1 MPHLHLSLSPAPGR
15 EPDHTLLAHALTE
28 LTARHLAKDPDLT
41 AVRLARVPAQD
52 WFVARRSLAEQAL
65 ASYHLE
71 VQVTAGTNTEAQIAA
86 WLQAVHLL
94 LGDQLGALHP
104 ASYAVVQ
111 QLPAAAWGYGGRSQL
126 ARRLRAAAEAVA
138 AA

>member
-1 MPHLHLSLSPAPGR
+1 MPHLKLNLSPAPGR
-15 EPDHTLLAHALTE
+15 NPDHAQLAQALTE
-28 LTARHLAKDPDLT
+28 LTARHLAKDPELT
-41 AVRLARVPAQD
+41 AVRIARVAAQD
-52 WFVARRSLAEQAL
+52 WFVARRSLAEQSL

-71 VQVTAGTNTEAQIAA
+71 VQVTAGTNTEAQIEA
-86 WLQAVHLL
+86 WLQAAHAL
-94 LGDQLGALHP
+94 LGEQLGALHP

-126 ARRLRAAAEAVA
+126 ARRLQAAAQPA

>member
-1 MPHLHLSLSPAPGR
+1 MPHLHLNLSPAPGR
-15 EPDHTLLAHALTE
+15 DPDHGLLAEALTE

-41 AVRLARVPAQD
+41 AVRIASVRAQH
-52 WFVARRSLAEQAL
+52 WYVARRSLAEQGL

-86 WLQAVHLL
+86 WLQAVHQLL
-94 LGDQLGALHP
+94 AEQLGALHP

-126 ARRLRAAAEAVA
+126 ARRLQAAAEVA
-138 AA
+138 PTA

>member
-15 EPDHTLLAHALTE
+15 EPDHAHLAQE
-28 LTARHLAKDPDLT
+28 LTDLTALHLAKDPDLT
-41 AVRLARVPAQD
+41 AVRITRVLVQD
-52 WFVARRSLAEQAL
+52 WFVARRSLAVQAL

-86 WLQAVHLL
+86 WLRAVHLL
-94 LGDQLGALHP
+94 LGEQLGPLHP

-111 QLPAAAWGYGGRSQL
+111 QLPASAWGYGGCSQL
-126 ARRLRAAAEAVA
+126 ARRQQVAVEAAV
-138 AA
+138 

>member
-15 EPDHTLLAHALTE
+15 DPDHAHLAQALTD

-41 AVRLARVPAQD
+41 AVRIAHVPAQY

-86 WLQAVHLL
+86 WLQSVHLL
-94 LGDQLGALHP
+94 LGEQLGALHP

-111 QLPAAAWGYGGRSQL
+111 QLPAVAWGYGGRSQL
-126 ARRLRAAAEAVA
+126 ARRLQAAAEALPA
-138 AA
+138 A

>member
-1 MPHLHLSLSPAPGR
+1 MPHLHLSLSPANR
-15 EPDHTLLAHALTE
+15 RNPDHARLAQALTE
-28 LTARHLAKDPDLT
+28 LTALHLTKDPDLT
-41 AVRLARVPAQD
+41 AVRVSRVAAQD

-86 WLQAVHLL
+86 WLQAVHELL
-94 LGDQLGALHP
+94 AEQLGALHP

-111 QLPAAAWGYGGRSQL
+111 QLPAAAWGYGGHSQL
-126 ARRLRAAAEAVA
+126 ARRMMATSPAFAA
-138 AA
+138 